1 VTSVPPDVLELPG
14 EPPAHLRA
22 LTGRDWLLEVALS
35 RVPDVPRWTHY
46 PPGMSEE
53 QARERAA
60 RSAER
65 RAEGVGARYV
75 VLSDGVPAG
84 TAGIGALRTD
94 RPEVFYSLLP
104 AGRGRGLATRA
115 AAALAAWALGAGYPQ
130 VALLTLPGNA
140 ASEAVARRAGFVES
154 VEETVEDG
162 RVVRVWTC
170 VGRQGR

>member
-1 VTSVPPDVLELPG
+1 MTGVPPDVLELAG

-22 LTGRDWLLEVALS
+22 LVERDWPLEAALS
-35 RVPDVPRWTHY
+35 RVSDVTRWTYY

-53 QARERAA
+53 EARTRAA

-75 VLSDGVPAG
+75 LLSDGVPAG
-84 TAGIGALRTD
+84 TAGIGALLTD

-104 AGRGRGLATRA
+104 AGRGHGLATRA
-115 AAALAAWALGAGYPQ
+115 ATALAAWALGAGYPR

-140 ASEAVARRAGFVES
+140 ASEAVAGRAGFVES
-154 VEETVEDG
+154 GEETGEDG
-162 RVVRVWTC
+162 RVVRVWLRG
-170 VGRQGR
+170 V